1 MNIEDIANQFIEAIN
16 DHDVDSL
23 CGLMTEDH
31 TFIDSGGDVYKGIE
45 NMRRAWSDY
54 FKMFPDYTIDAP
66 EFVVSGDTIVLLG
79 KASGTC
85 SVDGTMKAENRW
97 EIPAAWKAVVAD
109 DKVKLWQVFA
119 DNAPIME
126 IMVKIEND

>member
-1 MNIEDIANQFIEAIN
+1 MSIEEIANKFIEAIN
-16 DHDVDSL
+16 NHDVEAV
-23 CGLMTEDH
+23 CGLMTKDH

-45 NMRRAWSDY
+45 SMRKAWSDY
-54 FKMFPDYTIDAP
+54 FKMFPDYKIDAP
-66 EFVVSGDTIVLLG
+66 EFVVSGDNIILLG

-85 SVDGTMKAENRW
+85 SVDGTMKAKNHW

-119 DNAPIME
+119 DNTPVME
-126 IMVKIEND
+126 IMVKIKND

>member
-1 MNIEDIANQFIEAIN
+1 MSIEDIANQFIEAIN
-16 DHDVDSL
+16 SHNVKAV

-31 TFIDSGGDVYKGIE
+31 TFIDSGGDVYKGIAS
-45 NMRRAWSDY
+45 MRKAWSDY

-66 EFVVSGDTIVLLG
+66 EFVVSGDTIILLG
-79 KASGTC
+79 KASGTY
-85 SVDGTMKAENRW
+85 SVDGNLKKENHW

-119 DNAPIME
+119 DNAPVME
-126 IMVKIEND
+126 IMVKIQND